1 MVFLPLSFRILMLS
15 ACSIIVYSQDSTQP
29 FRLGMHWEKGYF
41 WQESRREK
49 RYCAQCKRSCRNG
62 DSLWTRDCN
71 RSSSRQYFVMVANTL
86 RPKNNQRVCATRT
99 DDRKIKLFKC
109 VGSTR
114 QEWNGIDFG
123 GKFELTAGQSNEKC
137 LGQQHHPKEREVLY
151 MEKCKLA
158 RLYDTSYWITR

>member
-1 MVFLPLSFRILMLS
+1 
-15 ACSIIVYSQDSTQP
+15 
-29 FRLGMHWEKGYF
+29 
-41 WQESRREK
+41 
-49 RYCAQCKRSCRNG
+49 
-62 DSLWTRDCN
+62 
-71 RSSSRQYFVMVANTL
+71 MVANTL

-137 LGQQHHPKEREVLY
+137 LSQQHHPKEREVLY

-158 RLYDTSYWITR
+158 RRYDTSYWITR